1 MSIHFRTLC
10 ELEVVHGYYQ
20 GLCQDIAFVV
30 PEAAAALAVGKLLVR
45 VRDGR
50 LHVLFEA
57 DGDGNPRRDIHGA
70 TLLVGLRVG
79 NPGFA
84 NFTAPPVAAD
94 QLALYG
100 NTASP
105 TALDAA
111 LPAAFIA
118 PHQRIVPQ
126 SAVRPLT
133 LDWQQG
139 GVSLVGLTLAGGDNE
154 AVFETRDWPGG
165 RFLLRELAGG
175 PAVESHWLHAPAL
188 AGDGLWGVAAL
199 TVDRN
204 FYASPP
210 VFRVALQARAESLQY
225 YVVARNY
232 GAAEF
237 GQLQLTDAGA
247 VEQGRPPLA
256 FDKVAP
262 ADFTADDL
270 LPAALGGADSRI
282 VLFRSQAPVAR
293 LAGGYRKLQLRRN
306 NEILVQHLP
315 QAGSD
320 RAQARFIVHLAK
332 P

>member
-20 GLCQDIAFVV
+20 GLCEDIEFVV
-30 PEAAAALAVGKLLVR
+30 PEAASALSAGKLLVR
-45 VRDGR
+45 VRNGR
-50 LHVLFEA
+50 LLVLFEA
-57 DGDGNPRRDIHGA
+57 DGEGNPRRDIHGA
-70 TLLVGLRVG
+70 GLLVGLRIRH
-79 NPGFA
+79 PGFA
-84 NFTAPPVAAD
+84 NFTAAPVAGE
-94 QLALYG
+94 QLVLYG
-100 NTASP
+100 NTAAP
-105 TALDAA
+105 AALDAA

-118 PHQRIVPQ
+118 PRQRIVAQ
-126 SAVRPLT
+126 QAGRPLT

-139 GVSLVGLTLAGGDNE
+139 GATLVGQTLAAGEDE
-154 AVFETRDWPGG
+154 AIFETRDWPGG
-165 RFLLRELAGG
+165 RYLLRQLAGG
-175 PAVESHWLHAPAL
+175 PAGESHWLHAPAL
-188 AGDGLWGVAAL
+188 ADGGLWGVVAL
-199 TVDRN
+199 TVDRD
-204 FYASPP
+204 FYAHPP
-210 VFRVALQARAESLQY
+210 VFRIALQARQDALQY
-225 YVVARNY
+225 YVVARNF

-247 VEQGRPPLA
+247 VEQGRPPLV
-256 FDKVAP
+256 FDKVLP

-270 LPAALGGADSRI
+270 PPAALGGADSRI

-293 LAGGYRKLQLRRN
+293 RAGGYRKLQLRRN